1 MLYTLAAIS
10 CFVLQLEPD
19 TTPGVKEFPAYS
31 CRLRLPDPF
40 FTWSEKEL
48 PPNFLAECRNG
59 TGMSLVLLAR
69 DAPDDAKLDDSTI
82 AQIRNSYREEDPV
95 KFMSGKLIVFKDVPC
110 YQYLLK
116 IKAEDSFTVARTF
129 AAHQKIYTLFLN
141 LPGDQ
146 LDDKENRNLI
156 FDAFEFIG
164 ESQTPESSYKPPI
177 PETRKKPYKL
187 FTNLLKFFF
196 VIVGAIFAIGLWYR
210 NRNLRQDD
218 DDY

>member
-1 MLYTLAAIS
+1 
-10 CFVLQLEPD
+10 
-19 TTPGVKEFPAYS
+19 
-31 CRLRLPDPF
+31 
-40 FTWSEKEL
+40 
-48 PPNFLAECRNG
+48 
-59 TGMSLVLLAR
+59 MSLVLLAR

-146 LDDKENRNLI
+146 LDDKKNRNRL

-177 PETRKKPYKL
+177 PETRKKHYKL
-187 FTNLLKFFF
+187 FTNILKFFF

-218 DDY
+218 DF